1 MSKKTKLCPFRKVVE
16 RETDSMTGKTVE
28 RERFQP
34 CIRHKCMAYVYLPP
48 VITVSKDK
56 SGIVAIDDDNPDNW
70 GCARVLNGG

>member
-34 CIRHKCMAYVYLPP
+34 CIGHKCMAYVYTLPL
-48 VITVSKDK
+48 
-56 SGIVAIDDDNPDNW
+56 VAEGTMNDPNNW
-70 GCARVLNGG
+70 GCARIFTCDT